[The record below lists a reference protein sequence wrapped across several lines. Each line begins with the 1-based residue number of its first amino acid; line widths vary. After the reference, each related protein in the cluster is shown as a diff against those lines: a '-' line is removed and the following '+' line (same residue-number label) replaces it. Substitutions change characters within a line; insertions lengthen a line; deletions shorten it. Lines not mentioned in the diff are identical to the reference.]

1 MIKGHQERTS
11 VFMGGDLAK
20 AIENFGM
27 PIIGIAEN
35 IKKSDATVSGHK
47 NNINKIPV
55 ETLIKYSALFHD
67 LRFNFQAG
75 AKIFGTF
82 RPSDNADL
90 IDKYRNEIH
99 ATLRRQQKEERERQE
114 LDERML
120 DEIETGNYAI
130 LEQFCIRLAQE
141 IRAEIELFCETTNE
155 CGLDQVNI
163 IEKANRGAG

>member
-11 VFMGGDLAK
+11 VFMGGDLTK
-20 AIENFGM
+20 AIEKFGM

-35 IKKSDATVSGHK
+35 IKMSDATVSAHK

-55 ETLIKYSALFHD
+55 ETLTKYSALFRN

-82 RPSDNADL
+82 RPSDNTDF

-120 DEIETGNYAI
+120 DEIETGRHK
-130 LEQFCIRLAQE
+130 LGEQFCIELAQE
-141 IRAEIELFCETTNE
+141 IRAEIELFCETADE
-155 CGLDQVNI
+155 YGLDQVNI